1 MSCLRLWYGVGIKDC
16 RIADAKERMPKM
28 MNGME
33 AVLLVYYVRGDLYE
47 DKSGDDAKRTVLH

>member
-1 MSCLRLWYGVGIKDC
+1 MVWCGDQDC

-28 MNGME
+28 MDGRE
-33 AVLLVYYVRGDLYE
+33 AVLLVYYVRGDSYE

>member
-1 MSCLRLWYGVGIKDC
+1 MVWGSRLPHSGCK
-16 RIADAKERMPKM
+16 RTDAKM